1 MVISRIRR
9 KISDRFIRMT
19 IYYHINNTYF
29 KKGITPTGEQ
39 VIQDIDKNTL
49 NTLISQGYTEDK
61 IKEIVEDTIRRNKC
75 KG

>member
-1 MVISRIRR
+1 MVMSRIQK

-19 IYYHINNTYF
+19 IKYHIERTYY

-39 VIQDIDKNTL
+39 VIQDIDKEAL
-49 NTLISQGYTEDK
+49 NTLLSQGYTEDK
-61 IKEIVEDTIRRNKC
+61 IKEIVEDTIRRQKC